1 MIFDLKR
8 IFCDDIGMH
17 QHKIHGTLSV
27 TLALIGNASITIIK
41 FLGWLLSGSSAL
53 FSESVH
59 SFADTMNQ
67 SLLLVGIKRSV
78 RKADE
83 DHTYGYGQE
92 RFLWA
97 LISACGIFFLGAGVT
112 IYHGITTLTHPT
124 EARIGIAI
132 FLILITSFIIES
144 FTLYVAMR
152 ELRKSFPHDK
162 LSKILEEGDPT
173 TIAVIYEDGVAVVGV
188 LVALVSIALTKITG
202 QLYWDSIGSI
212 IIGLML
218 GVVAIILINKNR
230 DFLLHKA
237 IPDDIQDGILEILAL
252 EPAIEKVVDF
262 KSTILDVGS
271 YHVRCEVEFN
281 GSYLLKHIQGDLRSE
296 FEEIDG
302 DFEEFKK
309 FSARF
314 IDRIPRLVGEHINHI
329 EERVQ
334 KKFPSIIH
342 IDIEIN

>member
-1 MIFDLKR
+1 MN
-8 IFCDDIGMH
+8 MH
-17 QHKIHGTLSV
+17 KHRIHGTLSV
-27 TLALIGNASITIIK
+27 TLALIGNATITVIK
-41 FLGWLLSGSSAL
+41 FFGWMMSGSSAL
-53 FSESVH
+53 FSEAVH

-78 RKADE
+78 RLADE

-112 IYHGITTLTHPT
+112 LYHGITSLSHET
-124 EARIGIAI
+124 EAEISIVI
-132 FLILITSFIIES
+132 FLILIASFLIES
-144 FTLYVAMR
+144 FTLFVAYR
-152 ELRKSFPHDK
+152 ELKRSFPRTK
-162 LSKILEEGDPT
+162 FKKILDEGDPT
-173 TIAVIYEDGVAVVGV
+173 TIAVIYEDGVAVLGV
-188 LVALVSIALTKITG
+188 LVAIVAIALTKVTG
-202 QLYWDSIGSI
+202 QSYWDSIGSI

-218 GVVAIILINKNR
+218 GVVAVILINKNR

-237 IPDDIQDGILEILAL
+237 IPEDIHNGILAL
-252 EPAIEKVVDF
+252 LNAEPAIEKVLDF
-262 KSTILDVGS
+262 KSTILDVGA
-271 YHVRCEVEFN
+271 YHVKCEIEFN
-281 GSYLLKHIQGDLRSE
+281 GSHLLKHIQKDLRDQ
-296 FEEIDG
+296 FDEIDG

-314 IDRIPRLVGEHINHI
+314 IDRIPRLIGEHINTI
-329 EERVQ
+329 EERIQ

>member
-1 MIFDLKR
+1 MNK
-8 IFCDDIGMH
+8 
-17 QHKIHGTLSV
+17 HKTHGTLSV

-41 FLGWLLSGSSAL
+41 FLGWAMSGSSAL
-53 FSESVH
+53 FSESIH

-78 RKADE
+78 KKADDE
-83 DHTYGYGQE
+83 HTYGYGQE

-112 IYHGITTLTHPT
+112 VYHGITTLTHPVRAEISLIT
-124 EARIGIAI
+124 
-132 FLILITSFIIES
+132 FLILIASLVIES
-144 FTLYVAMR
+144 FTLYIATR
-152 ELRKSFPHDK
+152 ELRRGFPK
-162 LSKILEEGDPT
+162 VKFKKILEEGDPT
-173 TIAVIYEDGVAVVGV
+173 TIAVIYEDGVAVLGV
-188 LVALVSIALTKITG
+188 LVAIISIALTKITG

-218 GVVAIILINKNR
+218 AVVAVILINKNR

-237 IPDDIQDGILEILAL
+237 IPEDVQDGILEILEA

-262 KSTILDVGS
+262 KSTILDVGA
-271 YHVRCEVEFN
+271 YHVKCEIEFN
-281 GSYLLKHIQGDLRSE
+281 GSHLLKHIQTDLRDE
-296 FEEIDG
+296 FEDIDG

-314 IDRIPRLVGEHINHI
+314 IDRIPRLVGSHINRI

>member
-1 MIFDLKR
+1 
-8 IFCDDIGMH
+8 MH
-17 QHKIHGTLSV
+17 KHKTHGALSV
-27 TLALIGNASITIIK
+27 SLALAGNAAITVIK
-41 FLGWLLSGSSAL
+41 FIGWSLSGSSAL
-53 FSESVH
+53 FSESIH

-78 RKADE
+78 KKADTA
-83 DHTYGYGQE
+83 HTYGYGQE

-112 IYHGITTLTHPT
+112 VYHGISTLSHAVRPEISFIT
-124 EARIGIAI
+124 
-132 FLILITSFIIES
+132 FLILFTSLVIES
-144 FTLYVAMR
+144 FTLYIAIR
-152 ELRKSFPHDK
+152 ELRRGFPKTK
-162 LSKILEEGDPT
+162 LSKILDEGDPT
-173 TIAVIYEDGVAVVGV
+173 TIAVIYEDSVAVLGV
-188 LVALVSIALTKITG
+188 IVAIISIGLTEYTG

-230 DFLLHKA
+230 DFLLRKA
-237 IPDDIQDGILEILAL
+237 IPEDIQEGIMDMLEA

-271 YHVRCEVEFN
+271 YHVKCEIEFN
-281 GSYLLKHIQGDLRSE
+281 GSHLLKHLNGDLRWQ
-296 FEEIDG
+296 FDEIDG

-314 IDRIPRLVGEHINHI
+314 IDRVPRLIGEHINRI
-329 EERVQ
+329 EERIQ